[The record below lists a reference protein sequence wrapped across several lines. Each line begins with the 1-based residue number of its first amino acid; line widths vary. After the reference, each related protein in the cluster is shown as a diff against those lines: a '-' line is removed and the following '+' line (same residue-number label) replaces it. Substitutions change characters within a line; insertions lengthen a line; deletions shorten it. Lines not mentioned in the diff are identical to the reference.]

1 MTPKN
6 RLRNLSFLWLPIL
19 AGILIG
25 TSYIPFPPWAL
36 FFCLSPLFIFWS
48 RVECG
53 RRAFWGGW
61 VTQFLLNLIGFHWI
75 AYTAV
80 EFGHFPIWGGV
91 LSLIGFCAIAHMH
104 YPLAGWISF
113 HLSCRLGLPLGAR
126 FFAMALVFALCE
138 TVVPMIFPWHL
149 GYPWLYAGLP
159 GAQVADVIGFEGLNV
174 ITILVNALLAWTWV
188 SWREGARR
196 SATIS
201 ALVAAL
207 LVLIPN
213 IAGIGRAEPWRKTDS
228 EISILTVQGNIGNF
242 DKLIAE
248 KGSGFRA
255 PIIQKFIRMSLEGLA
270 KNPDANFV
278 IWPETAF
285 PSVLDKRYLSEPHAQ
300 TVLDFVRTAQT
311 PLLTGSYSS
320 DGNETY
326 NAFFYVGLDPAEQ
339 PPPYRKSILLVF
351 GETFPLSDYI
361 PYMNKIFP
369 DLGAFGRGSGPMVMH
384 APIRRTSKK
393 LAQSDGALQ
402 AGLIAATAN
411 DVVRLGPQICYEGLY
426 PEFSM
431 ALSRE
436 GAQIFANV
444 TNDSWFGS
452 NFEPYQHMYMTF
464 ARAIEFR
471 RPLIRSTN
479 TGITTA
485 ILASGDMLERSP
497 MHTEW
502 TGNFRIP
509 YLADPPHT
517 FFEKIANRW
526 SWILAISLLLLL
538 GFTRERRKK
547 PQLS

>member
-1 MTPKN
+1 
-6 RLRNLSFLWLPIL
+6 
-19 AGILIG
+19 
-25 TSYIPFPPWAL
+25 
-36 FFCLSPLFIFWS
+36 
-48 RVECG
+48 
-53 RRAFWGGW
+53 
-61 VTQFLLNLIGFHWI
+61 
-75 AYTAV
+75 
-80 EFGHFPIWGGV
+80 
-91 LSLIGFCAIAHMH
+91 
-104 YPLAGWISF
+104 
-113 HLSCRLGLPLGAR
+113 
-126 FFAMALVFALCE
+126 
-138 TVVPMIFPWHL
+138 
-149 GYPWLYAGLP
+149 
-159 GAQVADVIGFEGLNV
+159 
-174 ITILVNALLAWTWV
+174 
-188 SWREGARR
+188 
-196 SATIS
+196 
-201 ALVAAL
+201 
-207 LVLIPN
+207 
-213 IAGIGRAEPWRKTDS
+213 
-228 EISILTVQGNIGNF
+228 
-242 DKLIAE
+242 
-248 KGSGFRA
+248 
-255 PIIQKFIRMSLEGLA
+255 
-270 KNPDANFV
+270 
-278 IWPETAF
+278 
-285 PSVLDKRYLSEPHAQ
+285 
-300 TVLDFVRTAQT
+300 
-311 PLLTGSYSS
+311 
-320 DGNETY
+320 
-326 NAFFYVGLDPAEQ
+326 
-339 PPPYRKSILLVF
+339 
-351 GETFPLSDYI
+351 
-361 PYMNKIFP
+361 MNKIFP

-547 PQLS
+547 P